1 MAQAHKTM
9 QEQTGK
15 FIENEISQALTKTQD
30 TTVPTS
36 TTLNTKTQM

>member
-15 FIENEISQALTKTQD
+15 FIENAISQALTKWKIQL
-30 TTVPTS
+30 S
-36 TTLNTKTQM
+36 QHLLL